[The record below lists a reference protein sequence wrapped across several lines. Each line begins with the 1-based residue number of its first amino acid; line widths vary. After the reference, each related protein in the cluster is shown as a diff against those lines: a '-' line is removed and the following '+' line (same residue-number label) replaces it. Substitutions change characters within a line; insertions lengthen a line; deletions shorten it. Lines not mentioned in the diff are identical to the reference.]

1 VARSSAFISV
11 LVIGGSIYLIDSG
24 KSAEGVTGIVTNLVA
39 LVGVFVY
46 GRRRKERELSEK
58 RRLMEES

>member
-1 VARSSAFISV
+1 M